1 MSKQKKAYRLLK
13 SIGDIQTSY
22 IEEPEDHTMH
32 TKKDSTARHRWMKYG
47 AMAACVALLVFAGL
61 LSNWQK
67 RNQNFLTSSSTGS
80 LVDHEDSTQIA
91 NPFVSC
97 ATLEEAA
104 QIAGFSMKAPDAY
117 ETYAYPMIQAV
128 QNEMIE
134 VIYLDTAE
142 TEGMRIRKAVGTDPI
157 SGDYNQYEVERMES
171 VNGYTVSMRGNGA
184 WINVAEWTDGNY
196 SYSIT
201 IEHGISMEAL
211 EGLISE
217 VQ

>member
-32 TKKDSTARHRWMKYG
+32 PKKDSTARHRWMKYG

-67 RNQNFLTSSSTGS
+67 RNQIFLTSSSTGS
-80 LVDHEDSTQIA
+80 LVDHEDRTLVA
-91 NPFVSC
+91 DPFVSC

-157 SGDYNQYEVERMES
+157 SDDYNQYEVERMES

>member
-1 MSKQKKAYRLLK
+1 
-13 SIGDIQTSY
+13 
-22 IEEPEDHTMH
+22 
-32 TKKDSTARHRWMKYG
+32 
-47 AMAACVALLVFAGL
+47 
-61 LSNWQK
+61 
-67 RNQNFLTSSSTGS
+67 
-80 LVDHEDSTQIA
+80 
-91 NPFVSC
+91 
-97 ATLEEAA
+97 
-104 QIAGFSMKAPDAY
+104 
-117 ETYAYPMIQAV
+117 MIQAV